1 MKIKELYAKKIDRD
15 FEAVVDI
22 NKKDEKVVDAEI
34 NEYVF
39 TEEIIS
45 GLYQI
50 LSGIQYH
57 KVTHNGTWINGY
69 YGSGKSHFLKYLKY
83 CFSKEHQAEALK
95 RLEQAVRDINI
106 EELNDVDS
114 FPSPNEI
121 VDTNNWLKKTEIE
134 NIAFNFGDEDNK
146 NEEENKSFVHV
157 FWRMFHKFRGYNR
170 ESLVFGHYLERLL
183 DEAGQLDAFNER
195 LSELNLTT
203 RGSAYTAYLNDT
215 DTVLDVAKQLV
226 PTLNVEAI
234 RNRINNNDLDASVYN
249 FCDTL
254 RIFLETKGDN
264 YRLLFFFFFS
274 SQYIDGRKYV
284 LLQLQQLAATLETV
298 CGDEVWI
305 ICTAQQSLAEVIG
318 DCHID
323 KKSDEFGNII
333 DRFPVRVPLED
344 VDATYITQKRFLV
357 KNGKGAIDLGDLYDK
372 KRTEIE
378 GLFSL
383 PIGLSAFDS
392 KESFEIYYPFVPYQ
406 FELIKR
412 VLRAFR
418 NLEYVETTVKD
429 SERSILRIVY
439 NAANKTKDYE
449 LGDFIPFD
457 QFLPSIG
464 VLAHNGKVAISTPN
478 DVAKRYNDFDFAK
491 RVVNVLFM
499 LCHMNENDKNLL
511 PASVDNIS
519 TLLISKI
526 GEDIRALRE
535 RVLAVIN
542 FFIDSN
548 ILKKERLEG
557 ANYDIYSFYTEEESE
572 VATKIKNT
580 QSGGDTAV
588 AEMWKPVINRYLGCE
603 TGRKTFGSTNV
614 NVGLSIFDLYAQGGN
629 YDLLVNMKFYS
640 DSDDPDAVAM
650 TNSKKNLIFLLS
662 PLWKNDKELQKD
674 INWCCRCNNYLKEPV
689 TSQVLA
695 KINDSFR
702 LKAQEIKR
710 GVVTKME
717 NYLDR
722 CEIISGNDVITSRF
736 TGSKGAQRFKNAI
749 EAHFHNVYSYANYV
763 DGLPTSADAL
773 KEKMLRPIQPGEYE
787 GVPATEAEKDVQ
799 RYLDTVGDHYN
810 LADLVNHYKVAPYG
824 WLEESTIYV
833 ENELVR
839 QLKRAY
845 VYMSGNVRITPQ
857 RQAEIILRSKADF
870 EIVSA
875 SAIPVTLVNDF
886 IQAWRD
892 IFNIHDVPGGSDS
905 TQLYLSNK
913 ENNDSYLNK
922 AIDSYS
928 RTLNSVSQY
937 PFSAP
942 YQRALDLFKDWQRID
957 GEKEFFENVISRKDE
972 AKKVMDE
979 CKAVQDFVNKQLTK
993 YEDIIDFIKDN
1004 EANFQHLGEEEQ
1016 KVLVQLQQLTD
1027 DETPYAQGKFP
1038 TYIKL
1043 YKEINKKI
1051 ADAVERAKET
1061 IRRNYKSAYD
1071 QLLTIV
1077 KSKGLPET
1085 VLSDLDAKISIATA
1099 SNDIA
1104 TLIMRSD
1111 TTNFFNDQIARINNF
1126 KRPDSTS
1133 ENETDETGGA
1143 EAGDQPSSRPIKTI
1157 RLIKP
1162 EKQILSTK
1170 DDVEAYL
1177 QLLRKQLMSH
1187 IDKGEDIVI

>member
-1 MKIKELYAKKIDRD
+1 MEIKELYAKDIDRR
-15 FEAVVDI
+15 FEEVVDI
-22 NKKDEKVVDAEI
+22 NKFDKKIVDIEI
-34 NEYVF
+34 EEYVF
-39 TEEIIS
+39 TKEIIA
-45 GLYQI
+45 GLYQV

-57 KVTHNGTWINGY
+57 NVTHNGTWINGY
-69 YGSGKSHFLKYLKY
+69 FGSGKSHFLKYLKY
-83 CFSKEHQAEALK
+83 CFSKDYQEKALQ
-95 RLEQAVRDINI
+95 RLEQAVQDTNFDETADI
-106 EELNDVDS
+106 DG
-114 FPSPNEI
+114 FPSPSDI
-121 VDTNNWLKKTEIE
+121 KDTINWLKRTEVADIG
-134 NIAFNFGDEDNK
+134 FNFGDEDNK
-146 NEEENKSFVHV
+146 NEEEDKSFVHV
-157 FWRMFHKFRGYNR
+157 FWRMYHKFRGYNR
-170 ESLVFGHYLERLL
+170 ERLVVGHYLERVL
-183 DEAGQLDAFNER
+183 DEAGQLENFKNR
-195 LSELNLTT
+195 LSQLNLDWEDAWAT
-203 RGSAYTAYLNDT
+203 YLCAT
-215 DTVLDVAKQLV
+215 DSILEVAKQLV
-226 PTLNVEAI
+226 PTLNVDAI
-234 RNRINNNDLDASVYN
+234 RNLIDNNDLDASVSN

-254 RIFLETKGDN
+254 NKFLKTKGDN
-264 YRLLFFFFFS
+264 YRLLFFADEA
-274 SQYIDGRKYV
+274 SQYIKRRKNV
-284 LLQLQQLAATLETV
+284 LLQLQQLAATLETK
-298 CGDEVWI
+298 CGDKAWI
-305 ICTAQQSLAEVIG
+305 ICTAQQSLEEVLE

-333 DRFPVRVPLED
+333 DRFPIRIPLED

-357 KNGKGAIDLGDLYDK
+357 KNGKGSIDLGNLYDK

-383 PIGLSAFDS
+383 PVGLSAFDS

-406 FELIKR
+406 FELIKW

-418 NLEYVETTVKD
+418 NLEYVETRVKD

-449 LGDFIPFD
+449 LGDFISFD

-464 VLAHNGKVAISTPN
+464 VLAHNGKVAISRPN
-478 DVAKRYNDFDFAK
+478 DVAKRYKDPEFAK

-499 LCHMNENDKNLL
+499 LCHMNEIDKNQL

-526 GEDIRALRE
+526 GEDIRTLRE

-580 QSGGDTAV
+580 PSGGDTAV
-588 AEMWKPVINRYLGCE
+588 AEMWKPIINRYLGCE

-614 NVGLSIFDLYAQGGN
+614 NLGLSIFDLYAQGGN

-640 DSDDPDAVAM
+640 DSDDPNAVAM

-674 INWCCRCNNYLKEPV
+674 INWCCRCNNYLKESV

-717 NYLDR
+717 NYLDK

-736 TGSKGAQRFKNAI
+736 TGKKGTQRFKFAI

-763 DGLPTSADAL
+763 DGLPISADVL
-773 KEKMLRPIQPGEYE
+773 REKMLRAIQPGEYD
-787 GVPATEAEKDVQ
+787 GIPATEAEKDVQ

-824 WLEESTIYV
+824 WREESTIYV
-833 ENELVR
+833 VNELVR
-839 QLKRAY
+839 QHKRAF

-937 PFSAP
+937 PFSTP

-1061 IRRNYKSAYD
+1061 IRRNYKTAYD

-1077 KSKGLPET
+1077 RSKGLPET
-1085 VLSDLDAKISIATA
+1085 VLSDLDTKISIATA

-1111 TTNFFNDQIARINNF
+1111 TTSFFNDQIARINNF

-1133 ENETDETGGA
+1133 ENETGETGGT

-1157 RLIKP
+1157 RLMKP

-1187 IDKGEDIVI
+1187 IDRGEDIFI